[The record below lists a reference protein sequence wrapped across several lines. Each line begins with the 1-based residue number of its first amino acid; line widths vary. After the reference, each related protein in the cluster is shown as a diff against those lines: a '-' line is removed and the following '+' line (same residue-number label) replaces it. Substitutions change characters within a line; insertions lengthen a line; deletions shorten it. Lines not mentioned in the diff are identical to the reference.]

1 MVGDDFKKIND
12 TVLYYQLDYNDLK
25 QETKIEW
32 KKDVD
37 GVKLGDVT
45 SKWYY
50 TGRSHAG
57 EGDVGDVDPCRMCE
71 VVFGPRPAGW
81 PSYLRRTDSAA
92 LWLWHSGHSENSE
105 NSVIVTGQGG
115 DVFYN

>member
-1 MVGDDFKKIND
+1 MQMVGDNFKKIND

-45 SKWYY
+45 SK
-50 TGRSHAG
+50 
-57 EGDVGDVDPCRMCE
+57 
-71 VVFGPRPAGW
+71 
-81 PSYLRRTDSAA
+81 
-92 LWLWHSGHSENSE
+92 
-105 NSVIVTGQGG
+105 
-115 DVFYN
+115 